1 MQTESPWSI
10 KHDPVLA
17 DVVHI
22 FAEGIKSVTLSCF
35 QPGSD
40 MAHIVI
46 IVRTPAGN
54 VHQLSV
60 TPGSGGLLKVLER
73 FTDPSR
79 SPREV
84 PAHAG

>member
-1 MQTESPWSI
+1 
-10 KHDPVLA
+10 
-17 DVVHI
+17 
-22 FAEGIKSVTLSCF
+22 
-35 QPGSD
+35 

-46 IVRTPAGN
+46 TVRTPAGD

-60 TPGSGGLLKVLER
+60 KPGPGGLLKVQER
-73 FTDPSR
+73 LIDAQPAQ